1 MVSDYT
7 SKKHQ
12 KIYGFLM
19 FSGDIEKGQCHKM
32 AYLSVSIPSAESFLK
47 SVRKNMKAMLMFMFN
62 FEEFR
67 TMC

>member
-1 MVSDYT
+1 
-7 SKKHQ
+7 
-12 KIYGFLM
+12 M